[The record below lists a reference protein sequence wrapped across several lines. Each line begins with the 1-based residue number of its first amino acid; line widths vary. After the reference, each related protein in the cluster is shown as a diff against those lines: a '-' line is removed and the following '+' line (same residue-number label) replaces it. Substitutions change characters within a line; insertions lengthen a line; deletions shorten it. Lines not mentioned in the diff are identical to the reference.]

1 VHPLKKEFIEYYKR
15 SGWTQA
21 EAARQ
26 LELTRGG
33 VNGIITGPTVPSLA
47 TVKLFKLLLESQA
60 PTSTK
65 TKEGPPTKE
74 DWAEELLTELRKLDE
89 PSRARLVPAIREL
102 LRIYGEKGGKPRRGE

>member
-47 TVKLFKLLLESQA
+47 TVKLFKLLLESQTV
-60 PTSTK
+60 PSHK
-65 TKEGPPTKE
+65 TKESPPAKE
-74 DWAEELLTELRKLDE
+74 DWAQELLDELRKLDE
-89 PSRARLVPAIREL
+89 PARARLVPAIREL
-102 LRIYGEKGGKPRRGE
+102 LRIYADKGGKARRGD